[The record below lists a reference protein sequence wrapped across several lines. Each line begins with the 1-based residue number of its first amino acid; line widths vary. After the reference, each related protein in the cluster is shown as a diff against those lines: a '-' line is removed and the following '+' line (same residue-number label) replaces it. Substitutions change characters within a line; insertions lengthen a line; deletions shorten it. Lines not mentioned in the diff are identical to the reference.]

1 MNQIV
6 AQNAWKNG
14 LVARSP
20 VYHEA
25 FRRRESKSRDAQ
37 ICFKPFEPKLPIR
50 IKWVTRGR
58 SEEAPRKKILKIA
71 SRNRHISTN
80 IGVFPADTRK
90 GLLEMVADCRR
101 PTSQEISDGHY
112 AFARRLNGLDR
123 DLP

>member
-1 MNQIV
+1 M
-6 AQNAWKNG
+6 
-14 LVARSP
+14 
-20 VYHEA
+20 
-25 FRRRESKSRDAQ
+25 RRFVDASRNPAMLKFVLSRLSQ
-37 ICFKPFEPKLPIR
+37 SCQFELNWQPG
-50 IKWVTRGR
+50 GR
-58 SEEAPRKKILKIA
+58 FEEAQREKILKIA
-71 SRNRHISTN
+71 SRNRHTSTN